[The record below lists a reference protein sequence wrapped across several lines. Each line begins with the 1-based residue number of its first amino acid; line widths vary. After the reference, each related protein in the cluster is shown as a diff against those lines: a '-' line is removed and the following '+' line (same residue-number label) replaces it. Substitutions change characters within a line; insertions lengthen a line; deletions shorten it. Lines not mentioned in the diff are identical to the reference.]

1 MDPLMKI
8 PFGIWSLKKIHLG
21 TEASDIE
28 PVHDWLQARNVRANF
43 DNENLCVSF
52 GILGSWD
59 SDYTAD
65 DLGLVDT
72 ATKAATVIDTRIIPF
87 SSRMS
92 CELQVCS

>member
-1 MDPLMKI
+1 M
-8 PFGIWSLKKIHLG
+8 
-21 TEASDIE
+21 
-28 PVHDWLQARNVRANF
+28 
-43 DNENLCVSF
+43 
-52 GILGSWD
+52 GSWD

-92 CELQVCS
+92 CELQVCSWENKMWIFLKHKWLPSLINVVNQ

>member
-1 MDPLMKI
+1 M
-8 PFGIWSLKKIHLG
+8 
-21 TEASDIE
+21 
-28 PVHDWLQARNVRANF
+28 
-43 DNENLCVSF
+43 
-52 GILGSWD
+52 GSWD

>member
-1 MDPLMKI
+1 M
-8 PFGIWSLKKIHLG
+8 
-21 TEASDIE
+21 
-28 PVHDWLQARNVRANF
+28 
-43 DNENLCVSF
+43 
-52 GILGSWD
+52 GSWD

-92 CELQVCS
+92 CELQVCSWENEMRIFLKHKWWPSLINVVNQ

>member
-1 MDPLMKI
+1 MGP
-8 PFGIWSLKKIHLG
+8 
-21 TEASDIE
+21 
-28 PVHDWLQARNVRANF
+28 
-43 DNENLCVSF
+43 
-52 GILGSWD
+52 WD

-92 CELQVCS
+92 CELQVCSWENKMWILLKHKWWPSLINVVNQ

>member
-1 MDPLMKI
+1 M
-8 PFGIWSLKKIHLG
+8 
-21 TEASDIE
+21 
-28 PVHDWLQARNVRANF
+28 
-43 DNENLCVSF
+43 
-52 GILGSWD
+52 GSWD

-92 CELQVCS
+92 CELQICSWEKKWELFLA